1 MSYFKP
7 YTLNIRGTLYRV
19 DSPQVMGILNV
30 TPDSFYNGSRCTDE
44 QTIRKRVR
52 TIVDEGA
59 QMLDIGGYSSRPGA
73 DNISADEE
81 YSRLSRGL
89 RIIKEEAPDIIVSV
103 DTFRADVAQR
113 CYDDWG
119 IDIVNDIAAG
129 GLDNRMI
136 ETVARI
142 RVPYIMMHMRGN
154 PHTMTSLTDYN
165 DIVGDILQYFG
176 EKISEAAFAGINDI
190 IIDPGFGFSK
200 TLDQNYE
207 LLERL
212 DVFKALDMPI
222 LVGMSRKSMLYRLLD
237 TTPAESLN
245 STSSFNVVSL
255 LKGASIIR
263 VHDVRQAVEAC
274 RIISKLNP

>member
-1 MSYFKP
+1 
-7 YTLNIRGTLYRV
+7 
-19 DSPQVMGILNV
+19 
-30 TPDSFYNGSRCTDE
+30 
-44 QTIRKRVR
+44 
-52 TIVDEGA
+52 
-59 QMLDIGGYSSRPGA
+59 
-73 DNISADEE
+73 
-81 YSRLSRGL
+81 
-89 RIIKEEAPDIIVSV
+89 
-103 DTFRADVAQR
+103 
-113 CYDDWG
+113 
-119 IDIVNDIAAG
+119 
-129 GLDNRMI
+129 
-136 ETVARI
+136 
-142 RVPYIMMHMRGN
+142 MMHMRGN

-165 DIVGDILQYFG
+165 DIVGDMLQYFG

-245 STSSFNVVSL
+245 ATTAVNVVSL

>member
-1 MSYFKP
+1 
-7 YTLNIRGTLYRV
+7 
-19 DSPQVMGILNV
+19 MGILNV

-52 TIVDEGA
+52 AIVDEGA
-59 QMLDIGGYSSRPGA
+59 QMLDIGGYSSRSGA

-165 DIVGDILQYFG
+165 DIVGDMLQYFG
-176 EKISEAAFAGINDI
+176 EKISEAALAGINDI

-245 STSSFNVVSL
+245 ATTAVNVVSL